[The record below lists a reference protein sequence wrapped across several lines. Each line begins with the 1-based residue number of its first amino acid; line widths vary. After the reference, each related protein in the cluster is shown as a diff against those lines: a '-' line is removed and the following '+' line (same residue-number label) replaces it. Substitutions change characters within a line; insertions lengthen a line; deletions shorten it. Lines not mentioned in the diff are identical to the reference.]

1 MNIEDIRDDFPLLK
15 RIEKGKKITYLDNA
29 ATSLK
34 PQSVID
40 AVTHYYE
47 KECAN
52 VHRGLHLLSEEAS
65 IKYEESH
72 EKVAKFIGAKKEECV
87 LTKNTTEGIN
97 LVMYS
102 LLNSDFFKKGD
113 KIVVSKMEHHSNIV
127 PWQFLKR
134 RVGINLE
141 YVELTPDFEIDMDDL
156 AEKVS
161 GAKLVSISGA
171 SNTVATTPDLHKI
184 EKLVHKEDALFC
196 IDGAQLVPHHEVNF
210 KSLNADFLAFSGHK
224 MLAPTG
230 TGGLIA
236 KRKHLEN
243 FEPFLFGGD
252 MIMEVKEHSS
262 TWNDLPYKFEA
273 GTPNI
278 AGSYGLREAIDY
290 IKKVGY
296 KTIDRQEKLLTKIC
310 IEEMEKIDSVKMY
323 CPKDVNKQ
331 GGIVMFES
339 TKLAAHEL
347 AMTLSEMENICIRSG
362 MHCAEPLVSTLNKD
376 GLARAS
382 FYLYNTEEEVHKFIK
397 ALKETISLLG

>member
-1 MNIEDIRDDFPLLK
+1 
-15 RIEKGKKITYLDNA
+15 
-29 ATSLK
+29 
-34 PQSVID
+34 
-40 AVTHYYE
+40 
-47 KECAN
+47 
-52 VHRGLHLLSEEAS
+52 
-65 IKYEESH
+65 
-72 EKVAKFIGAKKEECV
+72 
-87 LTKNTTEGIN
+87 
-97 LVMYS
+97 
-102 LLNSDFFKKGD
+102 
-113 KIVVSKMEHHSNIV
+113 
-127 PWQFLKR
+127 
-134 RVGINLE
+134 
-141 YVELTPDFEIDMDDL
+141 
-156 AEKVS
+156 
-161 GAKLVSISGA
+161 
-171 SNTVATTPDLHKI
+171 
-184 EKLVHKEDALFC
+184 
-196 IDGAQLVPHHEVNF
+196 
-210 KSLNADFLAFSGHK
+210 
-224 MLAPTG
+224 
-230 TGGLIA
+230 
-236 KRKHLEN
+236 
-243 FEPFLFGGD
+243 
-252 MIMEVKEHSS
+252 MEVKEHSS

-310 IEEMEKIDSVKMY
+310 IEEMEKIDSIKMY